1 MENKNFKMDNLRKLR
16 EKKNMTQT
24 RLSVEIEV
32 SQEIISHYEIGES
45 KPNIDNLLK
54 IADFF
59 HCSTDYLL
67 NRTDNPAMIKDIDKN
82 SVSIYIGI
90 PFCPTRCLYCSFVS
104 TDINVSGKYMSGF
117 VEKLLLEIDKT
128 SEILKKLKVF
138 YQYVLKLKNLA

>member
-1 MENKNFKMDNLRKLR
+1 MSNNSFKMDNLRKLR

-45 KPNIDNLLK
+45 KPNIDNLIK

-67 NRTDNPAMIKDIDKN
+67 NRTDNPAMVNDIDKN
-82 SVSIYIGI
+82 NAETSDL
-90 PFCPTRCLYCSFVS
+90 LYKYNLLS
-104 TDINVSGKYMSGF
+104 TENKKNFNKYLEFLIN
-117 VEKLLLEIDKT
+117 
-128 SEILKKLKVF
+128 
-138 YQYVLKLKNLA
+138 N